1 MKQDL
6 ILKCTI
12 NTVQYTK
19 QERESRKT
27 PKSHDKLAKIRSE
40 AKNWSVDVLFTAATD
55 FHEKI
60 FFSIFLQKYDP
71 KIKMLTKFSEDFEIW
86 RKLFCFLE
94 KSQKIFPPLNQLE
107 HRKTRLLTYF
117 EL

>member
-1 MKQDL
+1 MT
-6 ILKCTI
+6 LKCTI
-12 NTVQYTK
+12 NTVHKT
-19 QERESRKT
+19 RESRNT

-40 AKNWSVDVLFTAATD
+40 AKTWSVDVLFNPATD
-55 FHEKI
+55 FQEKI

-107 HRKTRLLTYF
+107 HRKTRLLTYI